1 MWTHYCETEKTII
14 SVGDGQQCNWCDLFL
29 GSSMA
34 TINETEARLNSHEA
48 VCALRYEQI
57 NARLKRLEG
66 IIIKACGVMLVA
78 MSGVIWTSLQTHL
91 GR

>member
-1 MWTHYCETEKTII
+1 
-14 SVGDGQQCNWCDLFL
+14 
-29 GSSMA
+29 MA

-66 IIIKACGVMLVA
+66 ILLKTAGIMLVSMA
-78 MSGVIWTSLQTHL
+78 GVIWASITHL
-91 GR
+91 PK

>member
-1 MWTHYCETEKTII
+1 
-14 SVGDGQQCNWCDLFL
+14 
-29 GSSMA
+29 MA

-66 IIIKACGVMLVA
+66 IMLKTAGIMLVSMA
-78 MSGVIWTSLQTHL
+78 GVIWAFLTHL
-91 GR
+91 NR